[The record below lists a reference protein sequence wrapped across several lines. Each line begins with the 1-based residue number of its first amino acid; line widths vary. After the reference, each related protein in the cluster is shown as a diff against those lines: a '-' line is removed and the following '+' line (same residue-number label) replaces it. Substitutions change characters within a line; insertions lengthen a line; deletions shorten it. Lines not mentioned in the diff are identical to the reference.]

1 MEIVDSPECFR
12 MLIKTSLNFIT
23 KLLISASIKTAM
35 PEQHLQDERANNLG
49 AKRYPKSEAISNR
62 N

>member
-1 MEIVDSPECFR
+1 

-23 KLLISASIKTAM
+23 KLLISARIKAVM
-35 PEQHLQDERANNLG
+35 PDHHLQDERANNLG
-49 AKRYPKSEAISNR
+49 AKRYPKNEAISNR